1 MGNWS
6 RNKYN
11 VAPAERRTYKGR
23 TYDSKAEMSY
33 AQHLDL
39 LVRSGD
45 VIDYCD
51 QPKVHLA
58 GDLWYRPDFMVIEP
72 EDAYFVDVKG
82 VMTDG
87 FRKVMAAWS
96 ARTGLPL
103 RVIKK
108 KGNNFVTTEIILGK
122 PDS

>member
-1 MGNWS
+1 ML
-6 RNKYN
+6 
-11 VAPAERRTYKGR
+11 
-23 TYDSKAEMSY
+23 Y